1 MATTLFC
8 HTLLDAPGSVTLLG
22 RWWAGSAQRRCV
34 TVVLACALGL
44 GMAWPAHAQTANNAT
59 STALVAAGEPLH
71 IRYGDAQQAYEDNHW
86 PQAFAA
92 FLVLATEG
100 HADAARVVMLMHRH
114 GPRLYGQQ
122 FAMTASQWAVMT
134 QLGNDSRGFT
144 ARHVP

>member
-1 MATTLFC
+1 MTTTRFC

-22 RWWAGSAQRRCV
+22 RWWAGPAQRRCV
-34 TVVLACALGL
+34 TVLLACAQGL
-44 GMAWPAHAQTANNAT
+44 GMAWPTHAQTPTNAT
-59 STALVAAGEPLH
+59 STVLVAAGETMNK
-71 IRYGDAQQAYEDNHW
+71 RYGDAQQAYEDNHW
-86 PQAFAA
+86 PQAFAT